1 MKNHL
6 KKLNIILVGIAIFS
20 TFMFVGCKSSAFAS
34 SQPTVQTTSARSAVA
49 PNNSEPSAIPQK
61 NAYDV
66 THMPKTGFK
75 YGLFKFFMAM
85 LGVFVSAG
93 AIFIGLKLYQRLMS
107 KGNAKFDN
115 IDYDK
120 TLESPK
126 DFKEAINIFLEK
138 TDK

>member
-1 MKNHL
+1 MKNQL
-6 KKLNIILVGIAIFS
+6 KKLNLTLICIAIFL

-34 SQPTVQTTSARSAVA
+34 SQSAVQA
-49 PNNSEPSAIPQK
+49 ASSHSKLVPKTSEPSAIPEK
-61 NAYDV
+61 NIYDV
-66 THMPKTGFK
+66 THVPKTGFK
-75 YGLFKFFMAM
+75 YGIFKFLMSM
-85 LGVFVSAG
+85 LGVLISAG
-93 AIFIGLKLYQRLMS
+93 AIFIGLKLYKSLIS

-115 IDYDK
+115 VDYDK